1 MLNKYLSAKTLA
13 EWLSEIITH
22 TLNPTLLRDV
32 MQISMCSESH
42 FPSIF
47 ISGVSGINFL
57 RYQHQKVSFI
67 STVDFFV
74 NKPHQATKQH
84 HSRFFLIRIKLWL
97 LSMTQFNLL
106 YISSEGSTKIKE
118 TVVTKVCRL
127 ELKCILKEEQISK
140 YSKKIS
146 VYQQVSCIKLT
157 QVLIKYHLITFSLQ
171 QSFLCNLE
179 SFIASST
186 DFFLRQ
192 QSLPFWN
199 RFGKGVGQAT
209 EKSLTCSISS
219 TTIVSGTW
227 MGFYFVKHC
236 FSLIFFKFVTG
247 RT

>member
-13 EWLSEIITH
+13 ERLSEIITH
-22 TLNPTLLRDV
+22 TLNQTLLRDV

-42 FPSIF
+42 FFPSIF
-47 ISGVSGINFL
+47 VSGVSGINFL
-57 RYQHQKVSFI
+57 RYQHQKVSFLSI
-67 STVDFFV
+67 VDFFV
-74 NKPHQATKQH
+74 SKPHQATKQH
-84 HSRFFLIRIKLWL
+84 YSQFFLIRIKLWP

-127 ELKCILKEEQISK
+127 ELKCILKEEYISK

-157 QVLIKYHLITFSLQ
+157 EVLIKYHLITFSLQ

-192 QSLPFWN
+192 QSLPF
-199 RFGKGVGQAT
+199 
-209 EKSLTCSISS
+209 
-219 TTIVSGTW
+219 
-227 MGFYFVKHC
+227 
-236 FSLIFFKFVTG
+236 
-247 RT
+247 